1 MHGFAVY
8 LGQNINKNYIQTM
21 IDLNYDTIFTSM
33 QIPEENDATKI
44 EYLTSLL
51 TFLQHTNITYIIDIN
66 PILLTE
72 SLYND
77 LSFPNANIVIRIDNE
92 TSKAVVNDII
102 KHGFKCCLNASTV
115 SHHLLNDLYHS
126 VTNFDQI
133 LYCHNYYP
141 RPDTGLDCNH
151 VAHQNKLILS
161 FNNEAVIYGFIPGST
176 TRGPLHKG
184 LPTLEEARFGN
195 PIVNAHNLLATG
207 INNVLIGDSAIN
219 YDEASLISDYLHKQ
233 HISLNVT
240 LFDKQYEQIFQHQ
253 HTSRPDNPATS
264 IRSQEA
270 RSYCQT
276 TIMPLNTDVRNKGDI
291 TIDNHL
297 NGRYEGELQMMKS
310 NLPSHPHVNVVGHID
325 EDDIALLH
333 CIKGNYTFSFNINKR
348 R

>member
-1 MHGFAVY
+1 M
-8 LGQNINKNYIQTM
+8 
-21 IDLNYDTIFTSM
+21 
-33 QIPEENDATKI
+33 
-44 EYLTSLL
+44 
-51 TFLQHTNITYIIDIN
+51 
-66 PILLTE
+66 
-72 SLYND
+72 
-77 LSFPNANIVIRIDNE
+77 
-92 TSKAVVNDII
+92 
-102 KHGFKCCLNASTV
+102 
-115 SHHLLNDLYHS
+115 
-126 VTNFDQI
+126 
-133 LYCHNYYP
+133 
-141 RPDTGLDCNH
+141 
-151 VAHQNKLILS
+151 
-161 FNNEAVIYGFIPGST
+161 
-176 TRGPLHKG
+176 
-184 LPTLEEARFGN
+184 PTLEEARFGN

-297 NGRYEGELQMMKS
+297 NGRYEGELQIMKS